1 MSEWTLAYDGF
12 DPGRQGL
19 REALCTLGNGY
30 FAARGA
36 AEEARADDVHYPGTY
51 LAGCYNRLE
60 TAVGGRAVVNEDL
73 VNLPNWLCLG
83 FRLEDGPWFDLSAVE
98 ILAYRQEL
106 DFRNG
111 VLTRQVRFRDRA
123 GRVTTVRSR
132 RLVHMKQRHLAALEM
147 TLQAENWSG
156 TATLRWA
163 LDGAV
168 VNSGVPRYRD
178 LNSKHLEV
186 LEKGAAGPDG
196 TYLVAQ
202 TNQSRIRVALAAATR
217 LYRPKEDASEPSFER
232 FEDSTGSPDRETVDA
247 ASEPSFEDSTAPEER
262 AGTEAAE
269 KEPKEERNPN
279 RRASQDERFAEDRRR
294 TVEEPEAIAQEV
306 TVALEPGRAV
316 TVEKTVALY
325 SSRDRAVAEC
335 GHAARMAVAEC
346 GRFGE
351 LLESHS
357 KAWRSLWRRCD
368 VELPDR
374 PEEQKI
380 LRLHLFHLLQVMSP
394 NTVDLDVGAPARGLH
409 GEAYRGH
416 VFWDEL
422 YILFSSMARTPEIAR
437 TLLLYRYHRL
447 DAARRAAREEGLDGA
462 MYPWQSG
469 SDGSEETQK
478 LHLNPVSGRW
488 LEDHSH
494 RQRHVN
500 IAIAYNLWRYW
511 RTTGDRDFMERYGA
525 EMILEIARFWA
536 SLAWWNED
544 AQRYE
549 ITGVMGPDEYHDRY
563 PDSDA
568 GGLRNNAYTN
578 VMAVWLLERALD
590 VLALLGEGR
599 QAELSDEIGLGPED
613 LRRWRDMTRKM
624 TVPFHGEGI
633 VSQFEGYDEL
643 EEFDWRGYREKY
655 GNIERL
661 DRILEAEGDSTNR
674 YKVSKQADVLML
686 FYLLRTED
694 LRALFRQLGYDL
706 DDDAIRR
713 TVDYYT
719 ARTSHGSTLSRVV
732 HAAVTARFDPR
743 TSWRYFREA
752 LQSDVADIQGGTTP
766 EGVHLGAMGGIDD
779 LVLSRYAGIDTMG
792 ETLSLDPCLPD
803 ELPGLRLGFLYRGRR
818 LALDLTRARVRIS
831 LDDESEAPLDVMVQ
845 GVRRTLHAGSAEFP
859 LGKP

>member
-60 TAVGGRAVVNEDL
+60 TAVGGRVVVNEDL

-106 DFRNG
+106 DFLNG
-111 VLTRQVRFRDRA
+111 VLTRRVRFRDRA
-123 GRVTTVRSR
+123 GRVTIVRSR

-147 TLQAENWSG
+147 TLQAEDWSG
-156 TATLRWA
+156 TATLRSA

-186 LEKGAAGPDG
+186 LEKGTAGPDG

-202 TNQSRIRVALAAATR
+202 TNQSRIRMALAEATR
-217 LYRPKEDASEPSFER
+217 LYRPKEDG
-232 FEDSTGSPDRETVDA
+232 D
-247 ASEPSFEDSTAPEER
+247 
-262 AGTEAAE
+262 
-269 KEPKEERNPN
+269 PN
-279 RRASQDERFAEDRRR
+279 RRASEDERFAEDRRR
-294 TVEEPEAIAQEV
+294 TVEEPEAIAQEI
-306 TVALEPGRAV
+306 TMALEPGRAV

-351 LLESHS
+351 LLASHS
-357 KAWRSLWRRCD
+357 GAWRSLWRRCD
-368 VELPDR
+368 VELPDQ

-394 NTVDLDVGAPARGLH
+394 NAVDLDVGAPARGLH

-416 VFWDEL
+416 IFWDEL

-447 DAARRAAREEGLDGA
+447 DAARRAAREDGLDGA

-536 SLAWWNED
+536 SLARWNED

-578 VMAVWLLERALD
+578 VMVAWLLERSLD

-599 QAELSDEIGLGPED
+599 RAELSDEIGLGPED

-624 TVPFHGEGI
+624 TVPFHGEGV

-686 FYLLRTED
+686 FYLLRTEE
-694 LRALFRQLGYDL
+694 LRALFRQLGYSL

-732 HAAVTARFDPR
+732 HAAVTARSDPR

-792 ETLSLDPCLPD
+792 ETLSLDPCLPE
-803 ELPGLRLGFLYRGRR
+803 ELPGLRLGFQYRGRR
-818 LALDLTRARVRIS
+818 LALDLTRTRARVS
-831 LDDESEAPLDVMVQ
+831 LDDESGAPLDVVVR
-845 GVRRTLHAGSAEFP
+845 GVRHTLSAGSAEFP

>member
-36 AEEARADDVHYPGTY
+36 AEEAQADEVHYPGTY

-60 TAVGGRAVVNEDL
+60 TAVGGRVVVNEDL

-98 ILAYRQEL
+98 ILDYRQEL

-111 VLTRQVRFRDRA
+111 VLTRRVRFRDRA
-123 GRVTTVRSR
+123 GRVTIVRSR

-156 TATLRWA
+156 TATLRSA
-163 LDGAV
+163 LDGSV

-202 TNQSRIRVALAAATR
+202 TIQSRIRVALAEATR
-217 LYRPKEDASEPSFER
+217 LYRPKEDSEPD

-247 ASEPSFEDSTAPEER
+247 ASEPNFEDSTAPEER
-262 AGTEAAE
+262 AGTEATE
-269 KEPKEERNPN
+269 KEPKEDGDPN
-279 RRASQDERFAEDRRR
+279 RRASEDERLAEDRRR
-294 TVEEPEAIAQEV
+294 TVEEPEAIAQET
-306 TVALEPGRAV
+306 TVRLEPGRAV

-357 KAWRSLWRRCD
+357 GAWRSLWRRCD

-394 NTVDLDVGAPARGLH
+394 NIVDLDVGAPARGLH

-437 TLLLYRYHRL
+437 TMLLYRYHRL

-536 SLAWWNED
+536 SLARWNED

-578 VMAVWLLERALD
+578 VMVAWLLERALD

-599 QAELSDEIGLGPED
+599 RAELSDEIGLGPED

-624 TVPFHGEGI
+624 TVPFHGEGV

-686 FYLLRTED
+686 FSLLRTED
-694 LRALFRQLGYDL
+694 LRALFRQLGYSL

-732 HAAVTARFDPR
+732 HAAVTARSDPG

-792 ETLSLDPCLPD
+792 ETLSLDPCLPE
-803 ELPGLRLGFLYRGRR
+803 ELPGLRLGFQYRGRR
-818 LALDLTRARVRIS
+818 LALDLTRARARVS
-831 LDDESEAPLDVMVQ
+831 LDEESGAPLDVVVR
-845 GVRRTLHAGSAEFP
+845 GVRHTLHAGSAEFP

>member
-12 DPGRQGL
+12 DPARQGL

-36 AEEARADDVHYPGTY
+36 AEESRADAVHYPGTY

-60 TAVGGRAVVNEDL
+60 TAVGGRVVVNEDL

-83 FRLEDGPWFDLSAVE
+83 FRLEDGPWFELSAVE

-111 VLTRQVRFRDRA
+111 VLTRRVRFRDRA
-123 GRVTTVRSR
+123 GRVASVRSR
-132 RLVHMKQRHLAALEM
+132 RLVHMKQPHLAALEM
-147 TLQAENWSG
+147 TLRAENWSG
-156 TATLRWA
+156 TVTIRSA

-186 LEKGAAGPDG
+186 LEKGTAGTDG

-202 TNQSRIRVALAAATR
+202 TGQSRIRVALAARTR
-217 LYRPKEDASEPSFER
+217 LFRLQEDPEPG
-232 FEDSTGSPDRETVDA
+232 FEDSTTS
-247 ASEPSFEDSTAPEER
+247 EER
-262 AGTEAAE
+262 AETEAPE
-269 KEPKEERNPN
+269 KEPKEYRNPN
-279 RRASQDERFAEDRRR
+279 RRSSEDERLAEDHRR

-306 TVALEPGRAV
+306 TVAMEPGRAV
-316 TVEKTVALY
+316 TVEKTAALY
-325 SSRDRAVAEC
+325 SSRDRAVSEC
-335 GHAARMAVAEC
+335 GRAARLAVSEC

-357 KAWRSLWRRCD
+357 RAWRSLWRRCD

-380 LRLHLFHLLQVMSP
+380 LRLHLFHLLQVTSP

-416 VFWDEL
+416 VFWDEI
-422 YILFSSMARTPEIAR
+422 YILFSSMTRMPEIAR

-447 DAARRAAREEGLDGA
+447 DAARSAAREEGLEGA

-478 LHLNPVSGRW
+478 LHLNPNSGRW

-500 IAIAYNLWRYW
+500 VAIAYNLWRYW
-511 RTTGDRDFMERYGA
+511 RTTGDREFMDRYGA

-536 SLAWWNED
+536 SLARWNED
-544 AQRYE
+544 MQRYE

-578 VMAVWLLERALD
+578 VMVVWLLERALD
-590 VLALLGEGR
+590 ALALLGEGR
-599 QAELSDEIGLGPED
+599 RAELSGEISLGPED
-613 LRRWRDMTRKM
+613 EQRWRDITRKM
-624 TVPFHGEGI
+624 TVPFHRDGVI
-633 VSQFEGYDEL
+633 SQFEGYDAL

-686 FYLLRTED
+686 LYLLRTEG
-694 LRALFRQLGYDL
+694 LKALFRQLGYDL
-706 DDDAIRR
+706 GDDAIRR

-732 HAAVTARFDPR
+732 HAAVTARSDPR

-803 ELPGLRLGFLYRGRR
+803 ELPGLRLGFQYRGRR

-831 LDDESEAPLDVMVQ
+831 LDEESGAPLDVVVR
-845 GVRRTLHAGSAEFP
+845 GVRRTLRPGVT
-859 LGKP
+859 LGT

>member
-12 DPGRQGL
+12 DPARQGL

-36 AEEARADDVHYPGTY
+36 AEEARADAVHYPGTY

-60 TAVGGRAVVNEDL
+60 TTVGGRVVVNEDL

-83 FRLEDGPWFDLSAVE
+83 FRLEDGPWFDLSEVE

-106 DFRNG
+106 DFRDG
-111 VLTRQVRFRDRA
+111 VLTRRVRFRDRA
-123 GRVTTVRSR
+123 GRVASVRSR
-132 RLVHMKQRHLAALEM
+132 RLVHMKQHHLAAMEM

-156 TATLRWA
+156 TATLRSG

-178 LNSKHLEV
+178 LNSKHLDV
-186 LEKGAAGPDG
+186 LEKGFTGSDG
-196 TYLVAQ
+196 MYLVAQ
-202 TNQSRIRVALAAATR
+202 TGQSRIRVALAAATR
-217 LYRPKEDASEPSFER
+217 LFRSKED
-232 FEDSTGSPDRETVDA
+232 
-247 ASEPSFEDSTAPEER
+247 SEPSFEDSTAPEQR

-269 KEPKEERNPN
+269 KEPKEDRNPKN
-279 RRASQDERFAEDRRR
+279 LSSEDEGLAEDRRGN
-294 TVEEPEAIAQEV
+294 VEEPEAIAQKV

-394 NTVDLDVGAPARGLH
+394 NTVGLDVGAPARGLH

-511 RTTGDRDFMERYGA
+511 RTTGDRDFMDRYGA

-536 SLAWWNED
+536 SLAKWNED

-549 ITGVMGPDEYHDRY
+549 ITGVMGPDEYHERY
-563 PDSDA
+563 PDSEA

-578 VMAVWLLERALD
+578 VMVAWLLERALD

-599 QAELSDEIGLGPED
+599 RAELSHEVGLGPED

-624 TVPFHGEGI
+624 TVPFHGEGVI
-633 VSQFEGYDEL
+633 SQFEGYDEL

-674 YKVSKQADVLML
+674 YKASKQADVLML
-686 FYLLRTED
+686 FYLLRTEE
-694 LRALFRQLGYDL
+694 LRALFRQLGYSL

-719 ARTSHGSTLSRVV
+719 ERTSHGSTLSRVV
-732 HAAVTARFDPR
+732 HAAVTARSDPR

-766 EGVHLGAMGGIDD
+766 EGVHLGAMGGLDD

-792 ETLSLDPCLPD
+792 ETLSLDPCLPE
-803 ELPGLRLGFLYRGRR
+803 ELPGLRLGFQYRGRR

-831 LDDESEAPLDVMVQ
+831 LDEESEAPLDVVIQ
-845 GVRRTLHAGSAEFP
+845 GVRRTLRAGSAEFP
-859 LGKP
+859 PDRTGGPGGSGVTPGA

>member
-12 DPGRQGL
+12 DPAQQGL

-36 AEEARADDVHYPGTY
+36 AEESRADAVHYPGTY

-60 TAVGGRAVVNEDL
+60 TTVGGRVVVNEDL

-98 ILAYRQEL
+98 VLAYRQEL

-111 VLTRQVRFRDRA
+111 VLTRRVRFRDPA
-123 GRVTTVRSR
+123 GRVASVRSR
-132 RLVHMKQRHLAALEM
+132 RLVHMKQPHLAALEM
-147 TLQAENWSG
+147 TLKAENWSG
-156 TATLRWA
+156 TATLRSA

-186 LEKGAAGPDG
+186 LEKGTAGPDG

-202 TNQSRIRVALAAATR
+202 TGQSRIRVALAARTR
-217 LYRPKEDASEPSFER
+217 LFRSKED
-232 FEDSTGSPDRETVDA
+232 
-247 ASEPSFEDSTAPEER
+247 SEPSFEDSAAPEEK
-262 AGTEAAE
+262 AETEAPE
-269 KEPKEERNPN
+269 KEPKEGRNPN
-279 RRASQDERFAEDRRR
+279 RRSSGDERLAEDHRG
-294 TVEEPEAIAQEV
+294 TVEEPEAIAQEI
-306 TVALEPGRAV
+306 TVAIEPGQAV
-316 TVEKTVALY
+316 TVEKTAALY
-325 SSRDRAVAEC
+325 SSRDRAVSEC
-335 GHAARMAVAEC
+335 GHAARLAVSEC

-357 KAWRSLWRRCD
+357 RAWRSLWRRCD

-374 PEEQKI
+374 PEEQKV
-380 LRLHLFHLLQVMSP
+380 LRLHLFHLLQVTSP
-394 NTVDLDVGAPARGLH
+394 HTVGLDVGAPARGLH

-416 VFWDEL
+416 VFWDEI
-422 YILFSSMARTPEIAR
+422 YILFSSVARMPEVAR

-447 DAARRAAREEGLDGA
+447 DAARRAAREEGLEGA

-478 LHLNPVSGRW
+478 LHLNPNSGRW

-500 IAIAYNLWRYW
+500 VAIAYNLWRYW
-511 RTTGDRDFMERYGA
+511 RTTGDREFMDRYGA

-536 SLAWWNED
+536 SLARWNED

-578 VMAVWLLERALD
+578 VMVVWLLERALD
-590 VLALLGEGR
+590 ALALLGEGR
-599 QAELSDEIGLGPED
+599 RAELSGEIGLGPED
-613 LRRWRDMTRKM
+613 ERRWRDITRKM
-624 TVPFHGEGI
+624 TVPFHRDGVI
-633 VSQFEGYDEL
+633 SQFDGYDAL

-686 FYLLRTED
+686 LYLLRTED
-694 LRALFRQLGYDL
+694 LKALFRQLGYDL
-706 DDDAIRR
+706 GDDAIRR

-732 HAAVTARFDPR
+732 HAAVTARSDPR

-766 EGVHLGAMGGIDD
+766 EGVHLGAMGGLDD

-803 ELPGLRLGFLYRGRR
+803 ELPGLRLGFQYRGRR

-831 LDDESEAPLDVMVQ
+831 LDEESGAPLDVVVR
-845 GVRRTLHAGSAEFP
+845 GVRRTLRPGVTPGA
-859 LGKP
+859 

>member
-12 DPGRQGL
+12 DPARQGL

-36 AEEARADDVHYPGTY
+36 AEESRADAVHYPGTY

-98 ILAYRQEL
+98 ILAYQQEL

-111 VLTRQVRFRDRA
+111 VLTRRVRFRDPA
-123 GRVTTVRSR
+123 GRVASVRSR
-132 RLVHMKQRHLAALEM
+132 RLVHMKQPHLAALEM
-147 TLQAENWSG
+147 TLRAENWSG
-156 TATLRWA
+156 TATLRSA
-163 LDGAV
+163 LDGSV

-178 LNSKHLEV
+178 LDSKHLEV
-186 LEKGAAGPDG
+186 LEKGTAGPDG

-202 TNQSRIRVALAAATR
+202 TGQSRIRVALAARTR
-217 LYRPKEDASEPSFER
+217 LFRSKEDSGPRA
-232 FEDSTGSPDRETVDA
+232 EDSA
-247 ASEPSFEDSTAPEER
+247 APEEKPE
-262 AGTEAAE
+262 TEAAE
-269 KEPKEERNPN
+269 KEPKEDRDPN
-279 RRASQDERFAEDRRR
+279 RRSSGDERLAEDHRG
-294 TVEEPEAIAQEV
+294 TVEEAEAIAQEI
-306 TVALEPGRAV
+306 TVAIEPGRAV
-316 TVEKTVALY
+316 TVEKTAALY
-325 SSRDRAVAEC
+325 SSRDRAVSEC
-335 GHAARMAVAEC
+335 SHAARMAVSEC

-357 KAWRSLWRRCD
+357 RAWRSLWRRCD

-374 PEEQKI
+374 PEEQKV
-380 LRLHLFHLLQVMSP
+380 LRLHLFHLLQVTSP
-394 NTVDLDVGAPARGLH
+394 HTVGLDVGAPARGLH

-416 VFWDEL
+416 VFWDEI
-422 YILFSSMARTPEIAR
+422 YILFSSMARMPEIAR

-447 DAARRAAREEGLDGA
+447 DAARRAAREEGLEGA

-478 LHLNPVSGRW
+478 LHLNPNSGRW

-500 IAIAYNLWRYW
+500 VAIAYNLWRYW
-511 RTTGDRDFMERYGA
+511 RTTGDREFMDRYGA

-536 SLAWWNED
+536 GLARWNED

-578 VMAVWLLERALD
+578 VMVVWLLERALD
-590 VLALLGEGR
+590 ALALLGEGR
-599 QAELSDEIGLGPED
+599 RAELSGEIGLGPED
-613 LRRWRDMTRKM
+613 ERRWRDITRKM
-624 TVPFHGEGI
+624 TVPFHRDGVI
-633 VSQFEGYDEL
+633 SQFEGYDAL

-686 FYLLRTED
+686 LYLLRTED
-694 LRALFRQLGYDL
+694 LKALFRQLGYDL
-706 DDDAIRR
+706 GDDAIRR

-732 HAAVTARFDPR
+732 HAAVTARSDPG

-766 EGVHLGAMGGIDD
+766 EGVHLGAMGGLDD

-803 ELPGLRLGFLYRGRR
+803 ELPGLRLGFQYRGRR
-818 LALDLTRARVRIS
+818 LALDLTRARVRVS
-831 LDDESEAPLDVMVQ
+831 LDEESGAPLDVVVR
-845 GVRRTLHAGSAEFP
+845 GVRRTLHAGGAGFP
-859 LGKP
+859 PGKL

>member
-12 DPGRQGL
+12 DPARQGL

-36 AEEARADDVHYPGTY
+36 AEESRADAVHYPGTY

-60 TAVGGRAVVNEDL
+60 TAVGGRVVVNEDL

-111 VLTRQVRFRDRA
+111 VLTRRVRFRDRA
-123 GRVTTVRSR
+123 GRVASVRSR
-132 RLVHMKQRHLAALEM
+132 RLVHMKQPHLAALEM

-156 TATLRWA
+156 TATIRSA

-178 LNSKHLEV
+178 LDSKHLEV
-186 LEKGAAGPDG
+186 LEKGTAGTDG

-202 TNQSRIRVALAAATR
+202 TGQSRIRVALAARTR
-217 LYRPKEDASEPSFER
+217 LFRSKEDSEPG
-232 FEDSTGSPDRETVDA
+232 FEDSTT
-247 ASEPSFEDSTAPEER
+247 PEER
-262 AGTEAAE
+262 AETEAPE
-269 KEPKEERNPN
+269 KEPKEYRNPN
-279 RRASQDERFAEDRRR
+279 RRSSEDERLAEDHRR

-306 TVALEPGRAV
+306 TVAMEPGRAV
-316 TVEKTVALY
+316 TVEKTAALY
-325 SSRDRAVAEC
+325 SSRDRAVS
-335 GHAARMAVAEC
+335 EC
-346 GRFGE
+346 GRAARLAVSECGCFGE

-357 KAWRSLWRRCD
+357 RAWRSLWRRCD

-380 LRLHLFHLLQVMSP
+380 LRLHLFHLLQVTSP

-416 VFWDEL
+416 VFWDEI
-422 YILFSSMARTPEIAR
+422 YILFSSMTRMPEIAR

-447 DAARRAAREEGLDGA
+447 DEARRAAREEGLEGA

-478 LHLNPVSGRW
+478 LHLNPNSGRW

-500 IAIAYNLWRYW
+500 VAIAYNLWRYW
-511 RTTGDRDFMERYGA
+511 RTTGDREFMDRYGA

-536 SLAWWNED
+536 SLARWNED

-578 VMAVWLLERALD
+578 VMVVWLLERALD
-590 VLALLGEGR
+590 ALALLGEGR
-599 QAELSDEIGLGPED
+599 RAELSGEIGLRPED
-613 LRRWRDMTRKM
+613 EQRWRDITRKM
-624 TVPFHGEGI
+624 TVPFHRDGVI
-633 VSQFEGYDEL
+633 SQFEGYDAL

-686 FYLLRTED
+686 LYLLRTED
-694 LRALFRQLGYDL
+694 LKALFRQLGYDL
-706 DDDAIRR
+706 GDDAIHR

-732 HAAVTARFDPR
+732 HAAVTARSDPR

-792 ETLSLDPCLPD
+792 ETLSLDPCMPD
-803 ELPGLRLGFLYRGRR
+803 ELPGLRLGFQYRGRR

-831 LDDESEAPLDVMVQ
+831 LDDESGAPLEVVVR
-845 GVRRTLHAGSAEFP
+845 GVRRTLRPGVT
-859 LGKP
+859 LGT

>member
-12 DPGRQGL
+12 DPARQGL

-36 AEEARADDVHYPGTY
+36 AEESRADAVHYPGTY

-60 TAVGGRAVVNEDL
+60 TTVGGRVVVNEDL

-111 VLTRQVRFRDRA
+111 VLTRRVRFRDPA
-123 GRVTTVRSR
+123 GRVASVRSR
-132 RLVHMKQRHLAALEM
+132 RLVHMKQPHLAAMEM
-147 TLQAENWSG
+147 TLRAENWSG
-156 TATLRWA
+156 TATLRSA
-163 LDGAV
+163 LDGSV

-186 LEKGAAGPDG
+186 LEKGTAGPDG

-202 TNQSRIRVALAAATR
+202 TGQSRIRVALAARTR
-217 LYRPKEDASEPSFER
+217 LFRSKED
-232 FEDSTGSPDRETVDA
+232 
-247 ASEPSFEDSTAPEER
+247 SEPSFEDSAAPDEKAE
-262 AGTEAAE
+262 TEAAE
-269 KEPKEERNPN
+269 KEPKEGRNPN
-279 RRASQDERFAEDRRR
+279 RRSSGDERLAEDHRRD
-294 TVEEPEAIAQEV
+294 VEEPEAIAQEV
-306 TVALEPGRAV
+306 TVTIEPGWAV
-316 TVEKTVALY
+316 TVEKTAALY
-325 SSRDRAVAEC
+325 SSRDRAVSEC
-335 GHAARMAVAEC
+335 GHAARLAVSEC

-357 KAWRSLWRRCD
+357 RAWRSLWRRCD

-374 PEEQKI
+374 PEEQKV
-380 LRLHLFHLLQVMSP
+380 LRLHLFHLLQVTSP
-394 NTVDLDVGAPARGLH
+394 HTVGLDMGAPARGLH

-416 VFWDEL
+416 VFWDEI
-422 YILFSSMARTPEIAR
+422 YVLFSSMARMPEIAR

-447 DAARRAAREEGLDGA
+447 DAARRAAREEGLEGA

-478 LHLNPVSGRW
+478 LHLNPNSGRW

-500 IAIAYNLWRYW
+500 VAIAYNLWRYW
-511 RTTGDRDFMERYGA
+511 RTTGDREFLERYGA

-536 SLAWWNED
+536 SLARWNED

-578 VMAVWLLERALD
+578 VMVVWLLERALD
-590 VLALLGEGR
+590 ALALLGEGR
-599 QAELSDEIGLGPED
+599 RAELSGAIGLGPED
-613 LRRWRDMTRKM
+613 ERRWRDITRKM
-624 TVPFHGEGI
+624 TVPFHRDGVI
-633 VSQFEGYDEL
+633 SQFEGYDAL

-686 FYLLRTED
+686 LYLLRTED
-694 LRALFRQLGYDL
+694 LKTLFRQLGYDL
-706 DDDAIRR
+706 GDDAIRR

-732 HAAVTARFDPR
+732 HAAVTARSDPR
-743 TSWRYFREA
+743 TSWRYFQEA

-766 EGVHLGAMGGIDD
+766 EGVHLGAMGGLDD

-803 ELPGLRLGFLYRGRR
+803 ELPGLRLGFQYRGRR
-818 LALDLTRARVRIS
+818 LALDLTRARVRVS
-831 LDDESEAPLDVMVQ
+831 LDEESGAPLDVVVQ
-845 GVRRTLHAGSAEFP
+845 GVRRTLRPGVTPGA
-859 LGKP
+859 

>member
-12 DPGRQGL
+12 DPARQGL

-36 AEEARADDVHYPGTY
+36 AEESRADAVHYPGTY

-60 TAVGGRAVVNEDL
+60 TTVGGRAVVNEDL

-111 VLTRQVRFRDRA
+111 VLTRRVRFRDPA
-123 GRVTTVRSR
+123 GRVASVRSR
-132 RLVHMKQRHLAALEM
+132 RLVHMKQPHLAALEM
-147 TLQAENWSG
+147 TLRAENWSG
-156 TATLRWA
+156 TATLRSA
-163 LDGAV
+163 LDGSV

-186 LEKGAAGPDG
+186 LEKGTAGPDG

-202 TNQSRIRVALAAATR
+202 TGQSRIRVALAARTR
-217 LYRPKEDASEPSFER
+217 LFRLKEDSEPN
-232 FEDSTGSPDRETVDA
+232 FEDSPT
-247 ASEPSFEDSTAPEER
+247 PEEK
-262 AGTEAAE
+262 AETEAAE
-269 KEPKEERNPN
+269 KEPKEYRNPN
-279 RRASQDERFAEDRRR
+279 RRSSRDERLAEEHRRD
-294 TVEEPEAIAQEV
+294 VEEPEVIAQEI
-306 TVALEPGRAV
+306 TVAIEPGWAV
-316 TVEKTVALY
+316 TVEKTAALY
-325 SSRDRAVAEC
+325 SSRDRAVSEC
-335 GHAARMAVAEC
+335 GHAARLAVSEC

-357 KAWRSLWRRCD
+357 RAWRSLWRRCD

-380 LRLHLFHLLQVMSP
+380 LRLHLFHLLQVTSP
-394 NTVDLDVGAPARGLH
+394 HTVGLDVGAPARGLH

-416 VFWDEL
+416 VFWDEI
-422 YILFSSMARTPEIAR
+422 YILFSSMARMPEIAR

-447 DAARRAAREEGLDGA
+447 DEARRAAREEGLEGA

-478 LHLNPVSGRW
+478 LHLNPNSGRW

-500 IAIAYNLWRYW
+500 VAIAYNLWRYW
-511 RTTGDRDFMERYGA
+511 RTTGNREFMDRYGA

-536 SLAWWNED
+536 SLARWNED

-578 VMAVWLLERALD
+578 VMVVWLLERALD
-590 VLALLGEGR
+590 ALALLGEGR
-599 QAELSDEIGLGPED
+599 RAELSGEIGLGPED
-613 LRRWRDMTRKM
+613 ERRWRDITRKM
-624 TVPFHGEGI
+624 TVPFHRDGVI
-633 VSQFEGYDEL
+633 SQFEGYDAL

-686 FYLLRTED
+686 LYLLRTED
-694 LRALFRQLGYDL
+694 LKALFRQLGYDL
-706 DDDAIRR
+706 GDDAIRR

-732 HAAVTARFDPR
+732 HAAVTARSDPR
-743 TSWRYFREA
+743 TSWRYFQEA

-766 EGVHLGAMGGIDD
+766 EGVHLGAMGGLDD

-803 ELPGLRLGFLYRGRR
+803 ELPGLRLGFQYRGRR
-818 LALDLTRARVRIS
+818 LALDLTRARVRVS
-831 LDDESEAPLDVMVQ
+831 LDEESGAPLDVVVQ
-845 GVRRTLHAGSAEFP
+845 GVRRTLRPGVTPGA
-859 LGKP
+859 

>member
-12 DPGRQGL
+12 DPAKQGL
-19 REALCTLGNGY
+19 REALCTLGNGC

-60 TAVGGRAVVNEDL
+60 TAVGGRVVVNEDL

-98 ILAYRQEL
+98 ILAYRQDL

-111 VLTRQVRFRDRA
+111 VLTRRVRFRDRA
-123 GRVTTVRSR
+123 GRVTIVRSR

-147 TLQAENWSG
+147 TLQAEDWSG
-156 TATLRWA
+156 TATLRSA

-202 TNQSRIRVALAAATR
+202 TIQSRIRVALAEATR
-217 LYRPKEDASEPSFER
+217 LYRPKEDG
-232 FEDSTGSPDRETVDA
+232 D
-247 ASEPSFEDSTAPEER
+247 
-262 AGTEAAE
+262 
-269 KEPKEERNPN
+269 PN
-279 RRASQDERFAEDRRR
+279 RRASEDERFAEDRRR
-294 TVEEPEAIAQEV
+294 TVEEPEAIAQEI
-306 TVALEPGRAV
+306 TMALEPGRAV

-351 LLESHS
+351 LLASHS
-357 KAWRSLWRRCD
+357 GAWRSLWRRCD

-437 TLLLYRYHRL
+437 TMLLYRYHRL

-536 SLAWWNED
+536 SLARWNED

-578 VMAVWLLERALD
+578 VMVAWLLERALD

-599 QAELSDEIGLGPED
+599 RAELSDEIGLGPED

-624 TVPFHGEGI
+624 TVPFHGEGV

-686 FYLLRTED
+686 FYLLRTEE
-694 LRALFRQLGYDL
+694 LQALFRQLGYSL

-732 HAAVTARFDPR
+732 HAAVTARSDPR
-743 TSWRYFREA
+743 MSWRYFREA

-792 ETLSLDPCLPD
+792 ETLSLDPCLPE
-803 ELPGLRLGFLYRGRR
+803 ELPGLRLGFLYKGRR
-818 LALDLTRARVRIS
+818 LALDLTRARARIS
-831 LDDESEAPLDVMVQ
+831 LDEESGAPLDVVVR

>member
-12 DPGRQGL
+12 DPARQGL

-36 AEEARADDVHYPGTY
+36 AEESRADAVHYPGTY

-60 TAVGGRAVVNEDL
+60 TAVGGRVVVNEDL

-111 VLTRQVRFRDRA
+111 VLTRRVRFRDRA
-123 GRVTTVRSR
+123 GRVASVRSR
-132 RLVHMKQRHLAALEM
+132 RLVHMKQPHLAALEM
-147 TLQAENWSG
+147 TLRAENWSG
-156 TATLRWA
+156 TATLRSA

-186 LEKGAAGPDG
+186 LEKGTAGPDG

-202 TNQSRIRVALAAATR
+202 TGQSRIRVALAARTR
-217 LYRPKEDASEPSFER
+217 LFRLQEDSEPG
-232 FEDSTGSPDRETVDA
+232 FEDSA
-247 ASEPSFEDSTAPEER
+247 APEEK
-262 AGTEAAE
+262 AGTEAPE
-269 KEPKEERNPN
+269 KEPKEYRNPN
-279 RRASQDERFAEDRRR
+279 RRSSEDERLAEDHRR

-306 TVALEPGRAV
+306 TVAMEPGRAV
-316 TVEKTVALY
+316 TVEKTAALY
-325 SSRDRAVAEC
+325 SSRDRAVSEC
-335 GHAARMAVAEC
+335 GRAARLAVSEC

-357 KAWRSLWRRCD
+357 RAWSSLWRRCD

-380 LRLHLFHLLQVMSP
+380 LRLHLFHLLQVTSP

-416 VFWDEL
+416 VFWDEI
-422 YILFSSMARTPEIAR
+422 YILFSSMTRMPEIAR

-447 DAARRAAREEGLDGA
+447 DEARRAAREEGLEGA

-478 LHLNPVSGRW
+478 LHLNPNSGRW

-500 IAIAYNLWRYW
+500 VAIAYNLWRYW
-511 RTTGDRDFMERYGA
+511 RTTGDREFMGRYGV

-536 SLAWWNED
+536 SLARWNED

-578 VMAVWLLERALD
+578 VMVVWLLERALD
-590 VLALLGEGR
+590 ALALLGEGR
-599 QAELSDEIGLGPED
+599 RAELSGEIGLGPED
-613 LRRWRDMTRKM
+613 EQRWRDITRKM
-624 TVPFHGEGI
+624 TVPFHRDGVI
-633 VSQFEGYDEL
+633 SQFEGYDAL
-643 EEFDWRGYREKY
+643 DEFDWRGYREKY

-686 FYLLRTED
+686 LYLLRTEG
-694 LRALFRQLGYDL
+694 LKALFRQLGYDL
-706 DDDAIRR
+706 GDDAIRR

-732 HAAVTARFDPR
+732 HAAVTARSDPR

-803 ELPGLRLGFLYRGRR
+803 ELPGLRLGFQYRGRR

-831 LDDESEAPLDVMVQ
+831 LDEESGAPLDVVVR
-845 GVRRTLHAGSAEFP
+845 GVRRTLRPGVT
-859 LGKP
+859 LGT

>member
-12 DPGRQGL
+12 DPARQGL

-36 AEEARADDVHYPGTY
+36 AEESRADAVHYPGTY

-60 TAVGGRAVVNEDL
+60 TAVGGRVVVNEDL

-111 VLTRQVRFRDRA
+111 VLTRRVRFRDRA
-123 GRVTTVRSR
+123 GRVASVRSR
-132 RLVHMKQRHLAALEM
+132 RLVHMKQPHLAALEM

-156 TATLRWA
+156 TATIRSA

-178 LNSKHLEV
+178 LDSKHLEV
-186 LEKGAAGPDG
+186 LEKGTAGTDG

-202 TNQSRIRVALAAATR
+202 TGQSRIRVALAARTR
-217 LYRPKEDASEPSFER
+217 LFRSKEDSEPG
-232 FEDSTGSPDRETVDA
+232 FEDSTT
-247 ASEPSFEDSTAPEER
+247 PEER
-262 AGTEAAE
+262 AETEAPE
-269 KEPKEERNPN
+269 KEPKEYRNPN
-279 RRASQDERFAEDRRR
+279 RRSSEDERLAEDHRR

-306 TVALEPGRAV
+306 TVAMEPGRAV
-316 TVEKTVALY
+316 TVEKTAALY
-325 SSRDRAVAEC
+325 SSRDRAVS
-335 GHAARMAVAEC
+335 EC
-346 GRFGE
+346 GRAARLAVSECGCFGE

-357 KAWRSLWRRCD
+357 RAWRSLWRRCD

-380 LRLHLFHLLQVMSP
+380 LRLHLFHLLQVTSP
-394 NTVDLDVGAPARGLH
+394 NTVGLDVGAPARGLH

-416 VFWDEL
+416 VFWDEI
-422 YILFSSMARTPEIAR
+422 YILFSSMSRMPEIAR

-447 DAARRAAREEGLDGA
+447 DAARSAAREEGLEGA

-478 LHLNPVSGRW
+478 LHLNPNSGRW

-500 IAIAYNLWRYW
+500 VAIAYNLWRYW
-511 RTTGDRDFMERYGA
+511 RTTGDREFMDRYGA

-536 SLAWWNED
+536 SLARWNED
-544 AQRYE
+544 MQRYE

-578 VMAVWLLERALD
+578 VMVVWLLERALD
-590 VLALLGEGR
+590 ALALLGEGR
-599 QAELSDEIGLGPED
+599 RAELSGEIGLRPED
-613 LRRWRDMTRKM
+613 EQRWRDITRKM
-624 TVPFHGEGI
+624 TVPFHRDGVI
-633 VSQFEGYDEL
+633 SQFEGYDAL

-686 FYLLRTED
+686 LYLLRTED
-694 LRALFRQLGYDL
+694 LKALFRQLGYDL
-706 DDDAIRR
+706 GDDAIHR

-732 HAAVTARFDPR
+732 HAAVTARSDPR

-792 ETLSLDPCLPD
+792 ETLSLDPCMPD
-803 ELPGLRLGFLYRGRR
+803 ELPGLRLGFQYRGRR

-831 LDDESEAPLDVMVQ
+831 LDDESGAPLEVVVR
-845 GVRRTLHAGSAEFP
+845 GVRRTLRPGVT
-859 LGKP
+859 LGT

>member
-12 DPGRQGL
+12 DPSRQGL

-36 AEEARADDVHYPGTY
+36 AEEARADAVHYPGTY

-60 TAVGGRAVVNEDL
+60 TTVGGRVVVNEDL

-83 FRLEDGPWFDLSAVE
+83 FRLEDGPWFDLSEVE

-106 DFRNG
+106 DFRDG
-111 VLTRQVRFRDRA
+111 VLTRRVRFRDRA
-123 GRVTTVRSR
+123 GRVASVRSR
-132 RLVHMKQRHLAALEM
+132 RLVHMKQPHLAALEM
-147 TLQAENWSG
+147 TLLAENWSG
-156 TATLRWA
+156 TATLRSA

-186 LEKGAAGPDG
+186 LEKGFTGSDG
-196 TYLVAQ
+196 MYLVAQ
-202 TNQSRIRVALAAATR
+202 TGQSRVRVALAAATR
-217 LYRPKEDASEPSFER
+217 LFRSKED
-232 FEDSTGSPDRETVDA
+232 
-247 ASEPSFEDSTAPEER
+247 SEPSFEDSTATEGR

-269 KEPKEERNPN
+269 KEPKEDRNPKN
-279 RRASQDERFAEDRRR
+279 LPSEDEGLAEDRRCN
-294 TVEEPEAIAQEV
+294 VEEPEAVAQEV

-394 NTVDLDVGAPARGLH
+394 NTVGLDVGAPARGLH

-511 RTTGDRDFMERYGA
+511 RTTGDRDFMDRYGA

-536 SLAWWNED
+536 SLAKWNED

-549 ITGVMGPDEYHDRY
+549 ITGVMGPDEYHERY
-563 PDSDA
+563 PNSAA

-578 VMAVWLLERALD
+578 VMVAWLLERALD

-599 QAELSDEIGLGPED
+599 RAELSHEIGLGPED

-624 TVPFHGEGI
+624 TVPFHGEGVI
-633 VSQFEGYDEL
+633 SQFEGYDEL

-674 YKVSKQADVLML
+674 YKASKQADVLML
-686 FYLLRTED
+686 FYLLRTEE
-694 LRALFRQLGYDL
+694 LRALLRQLGYSL

-719 ARTSHGSTLSRVV
+719 ERTSHGSTLSRVV
-732 HAAVTARFDPR
+732 HAAVTARSDPR

-766 EGVHLGAMGGIDD
+766 EGVHLGAMGGLDD

-792 ETLSLDPCLPD
+792 ETLSLDPCLPE
-803 ELPGLRLGFLYRGRR
+803 ELPGLRLGFQYRGRR
-818 LALDLTRARVRIS
+818 LALDLTRARARLS
-831 LDDESEAPLDVMVQ
+831 LDDESEAPLDVVVQ
-845 GVRRTLHAGSAEFP
+845 GVRRTLRAGGAEFP
-859 LGKP
+859 PDRTGGPGGSGVTPGT